1 MLPVSCVPQ
10 VSCLG
15 VEEHSEEGPGCLVL
29 TSRGTGGG
37 VARFLMQ
44 APSAEIKQ
52 AWFDDVLQILET
64 QRNFLNGARTEKLR
78 LDI

>member
-1 MLPVSCVPQ
+1 M
-10 VSCLG
+10 
-15 VEEHSEEGPGCLVL
+15 
-29 TSRGTGGG
+29 
-37 VARFLMQ
+37 ARFLMQ